1 METTVIYTKIYN
13 NYLRLADADQDGL
26 LDDEEF
32 ALALHLIK
40 VIFLYLYSGYLKTFT
55 FKNN

>member
-1 METTVIYTKIYN
+1 METNTIDTN

-40 VIFLYLYSGYLKTFT
+40 VIFFYIMIIFL
-55 FKNN
+55 